1 MKERR
6 IDIPTPAGQME
17 TFITHPN
24 GDGPFPPVILYMDV
38 WGLRE
43 ELFDIARRIA
53 TVGYY
58 CAVPDF
64 YYRQGKVRHE
74 FRDDKN
80 RMISLESKLYPW
92 ALLH

>member
-6 IDIPTPAGQME
+6 IDIPTPAGKME

-24 GDGPFPPVILYMDV
+24 GDGPSPLVILYMDV

-64 YYRQGKVRHE
+64 YSRSWTAA
-74 FRDDKN
+74 DDPSA
-80 RMISLESKLYPW
+80 RRW
-92 ALLH
+92 